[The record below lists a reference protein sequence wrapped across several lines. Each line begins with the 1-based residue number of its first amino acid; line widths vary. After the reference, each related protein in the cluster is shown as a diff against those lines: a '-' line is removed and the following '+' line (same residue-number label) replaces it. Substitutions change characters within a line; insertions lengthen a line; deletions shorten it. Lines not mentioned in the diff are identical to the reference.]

1 MRTFIYG
8 IKQGLR
14 NIIQNKG
21 YSLAT
26 IGTISICLFMFSIFY
41 ALLSN
46 FKNIVYNAEST
57 VGITVFFEEGIS
69 QSRIDEIG
77 KNILEYNGV
86 DRIEFI
92 SADEA
97 WEKFK
102 SEMYSQEDDISTTF
116 GEDNPL
122 KDSASYEVY
131 LNDVSSQNTI
141 VKNIK
146 RIDGVRMV
154 NSSSTVAKSL
164 SSFNMLLAYVSV
176 TIIVLLLLV
185 STFLISST
193 VASGINKRKEEI
205 SIMKLIGATDM
216 FVRIPFLAEG
226 VFIGLVGAVIPL
238 VVFVPVYKKVINFIA
253 GHFVSLSEWLSF
265 VSIGDEL
272 KILIPVSIIVG
283 IGIGYIGSSVSVRR
297 NTKEVVR

>member
-21 YSLAT
+21 YSLAA

-146 RIDGVRMV
+146 GIDGVRMV
-154 NSSSTVAKSL
+154 NSSGTVAKSL

-272 KILIPVSIIVG
+272 KILIPVSLIVG